1 MKVIIYKCHDR
12 HTDDYIKIYEYS
24 PENLEAVKQ
33 KVINDWESPTYKS
46 QEVHYDGW
54 DFEYG
59 WNEDYYSAY
68 KIEDTLKTVE

>member
-33 KVINDWESPTYKS
+33 KVINDWESLYPVPKLCSRERSLLHTPAPRKPTR
-46 QEVHYDGW
+46 
-54 DFEYG
+54 
-59 WNEDYYSAY
+59 
-68 KIEDTLKTVE
+68 